1 MGSGV
6 ISVTVHITSRSIAL
20 IPVLLAVVCF
30 RKAMPIVILTMWATD
45 TIVGRFTP
53 SVRDCWACG
62 EILYLRRDS
71 GAADFHALEVDIGNH
86 RSLYGGNRIDLL

>member
-53 SVRDCWACG
+53 SVRD
-62 EILYLRRDS
+62 
-71 GAADFHALEVDIGNH
+71 
-86 RSLYGGNRIDLL
+86 

>member
-1 MGSGV
+1 MMYSPLRVKSNCFTRRIGV
-6 ISVTVHITSRSIAL
+6 GGIAL

-53 SVRDCWACG
+53 SVR
-62 EILYLRRDS
+62 
-71 GAADFHALEVDIGNH
+71 N
-86 RSLYGGNRIDLL
+86 